1 MICWF
6 KLILGTAVA
15 GFRNRRNLVL
25 ENLALRQQL
34 MVLAKSGRKPRFTE
48 PDRLF
53 WVAYSRFVDGWRHIL
68 HIARPRTVVDWQ
80 KRRFRRFWSKKSR
93 GSRPG
98 RPRIDPEIRDLIQSM
113 SRANPSWGTP
123 RIVGELAKLK
133 ECKTAY
139 RSPWQNPYC
148 ERIIGSIRREC
159 LDHLIII
166 DESHLRR
173 ILKSYL
179 GYYHLCRTHLSL
191 EMDCP
196 EPRATTPPE
205 NGKIVALPKVGGL
218 HHFYTRKAA

>member
-53 WVAYSRFVDGWRHIL
+53 WVAYSRFVDGWPHIL

-113 SRANPSWGTP
+113 SRANPTWGRP
-123 RIVGELAKLK
+123 RIVGELAKLGISI
-133 ECKTAY
+133 CKATVDRYRIKTKSPPSPTWRSFLTNEAKAIAGIDFFTVPTA
-139 RSPWQNPYC
+139 SF
-148 ERIIGSIRREC
+148 
-159 LDHLIII
+159 
-166 DESHLRR
+166 R
-173 ILKSYL
+173 IL
-179 GYYHLCRTHLSL
+179 
-191 EMDCP
+191 
-196 EPRATTPPE
+196 
-205 NGKIVALPKVGGL
+205 
-218 HHFYTRKAA
+218 